1 MRRPLALACA
11 LFATA
16 ICLCLSIWV
25 PEGNRY
31 LALSGKTVTLSG
43 TVTSKEYKRSND
55 GSLKLLVTVKDVSLE
70 SGNENCSDPDFSVL
84 LRISASEE
92 AERLTPIGSRILVSG
107 TLRCYSPA
115 TNEGGFDALSYYRSL
130 GLGDFSLSGARILAS
145 DGCRDSFLPSPQR
158 ICTREAASSMCLRSP
173 DSTSP
178 FSE

>member
-70 SGNENCSDPDFSVL
+70 SGNEKALMPSPTTALWGLATSLCPGPGYLHLTDAEISFWTV
-84 LRISASEE
+84 SASCGS
-92 AERLTPIGSRILVSG
+92 ALRGFWTPA
-107 TLRCYSPA
+107 SPRRA
-115 TNEGGFDALSYYRSL
+115 PL
-130 GLGDFSLSGARILAS
+130 
-145 DGCRDSFLPSPQR
+145 
-158 ICTREAASSMCLRSP
+158 
-173 DSTSP
+173 
-178 FSE
+178 